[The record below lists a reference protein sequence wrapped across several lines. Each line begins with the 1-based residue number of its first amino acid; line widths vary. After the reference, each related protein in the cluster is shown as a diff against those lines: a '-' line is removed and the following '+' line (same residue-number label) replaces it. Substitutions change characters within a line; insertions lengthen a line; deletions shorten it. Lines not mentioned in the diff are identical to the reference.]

1 MSIKNSHDNVVNFN
15 VTEEEKQR
23 FTDLVALK
31 NEIFKD
37 ADISTNKNASAIF
50 MSPEVFFKKYL
61 SRGKQTTFDK
71 IMLFTQ
77 YCILRQIYDKNS
89 EDIISK
95 IKDLRFTSLNGIRDK
110 ILKFLS
116 YSLAVLETIVKN
128 GNDIIL
134 DGYNEKIL
142 SDKSFKVL
150 IEGHNFCME
159 SFKQDKQDLSEGIAS
174 IKSTE
179 SYQETCE
186 KCD

>member
-1 MSIKNSHDNVVNFN
+1 
-15 VTEEEKQR
+15 
-23 FTDLVALK
+23 
-31 NEIFKD
+31 
-37 ADISTNKNASAIF
+37 
-50 MSPEVFFKKYL
+50 
-61 SRGKQTTFDK
+61 
-71 IMLFTQ
+71 
-77 YCILRQIYDKNS
+77 LRQIYDKNS

>member
-1 MSIKNSHDNVVNFN
+1 MSIKKPHDNVVNFN
-15 VTEEEKQR
+15 VTTEEKQR
-23 FTDLVALK
+23 FTDLVAIK

-50 MSPEVFFKKYL
+50 VSPEVYFNKYL
-61 SRGKQTTFDK
+61 SSGNRTTFEK
-71 IMLFTQ
+71 IMTFTQ
-77 YCILRQIYDKNS
+77 YCILSHIYDKNS

-95 IKDLRFTSLNGIRDK
+95 IKDLRSTSLNGIRDK
-110 ILKFLS
+110 ILQFLN
-116 YSLAVLETIVKN
+116 YSLNVLETIVKS

-142 SDKSFKVL
+142 SNKSFRVL
-150 IEGHNFCME
+150 IESHNFCME
-159 SFKQDKQDLSEGIAS
+159 SFKQDKQDLSEAIES

-179 SYQETCE
+179 SYKDTCG